1 MAINRYSSKEE
12 VVLHG
17 IGVSSGVVT
26 AKVHVLRT
34 DEIEFAEKKL
44 DVDSVELELER
55 FQKALDVTAEQLRAI
70 QHQIDTALGS
80 TGASIIEAHLMV
92 LEDQSFIGEI
102 TQEIKTKYRNAEAVL
117 WDVSHRYIDVLLA
130 IKDKYIRERVAD
142 IEDVTGRLMK
152 NLVGKQ
158 ATSVLDIKEPCVVVS
173 RDLSPS
179 DTASLD
185 RNIVQGFA
193 INLGSETSH
202 TAILARALE
211 IPAVV
216 GLHDITKHVESGDIL
231 LIDGVR
237 GLVVINPSAE
247 RLQEY
252 ARKAK
257 DHNLIR
263 RKLDKISR
271 LPAET
276 LDGYRVT
283 LSANIEQP
291 GEAAQ
296 VMSCGAEGVGLYR
309 SEYLFMDRDEFPSED
324 EQAAAYS
331 KVASELYPQ
340 SVVIRTLD
348 IGGDKVMGGACDMP
362 VESNP
367 FLGWRAIRYCLANQ
381 DVFKV
386 QLRAIL
392 RASVND
398 NIRVMYP
405 MITCVSELVK
415 ANDLLET
422 CKKELELEGFSFN
435 HAIEKGAMIEVPSA
449 ALTVNLLAPHVNFFS
464 LGTNDLIQYTMAVDR
479 VNENV
484 AHLYKP
490 THLAILS
497 LIKNVVD
504 VSHENGVWV
513 SLCGEMG
520 GDPVLAPLLI
530 GLGVDELSVSP
541 SLLPMVKYVLR
552 KVRYSQIVDLAE
564 LAVRCNSPEEVLLQC
579 KGLLAD
585 VGKEVLEILY

>member
-1 MAINRYSSKEE
+1 MSLNRHTVKDE

-26 AKVHVLRT
+26 AQVFVLQA
-34 DEIEFAEKKL
+34 DDVVFAEKRL
-44 DVDSVELELER
+44 VPEEVEAELKR
-55 FQKALDVTAEQLRAI
+55 FNDCIAVTADQLREI
-70 QHQIDTALGS
+70 QQQIDAALGS
-80 TGASIIEAHLMV
+80 TSASIIDAHLLV
-92 LEDQSFIGEI
+92 LEDRSFIGEI
-102 TQEIKTKYRNAEAVL
+102 TQEIKTNCRNAESVL
-117 WDVSHRYIDVLLA
+117 WDVSHRYIEVLES
-130 IKDKYIRERVAD
+130 IQDKYIRERVAD
-142 IEDVTGRLMK
+142 IEDVTSRLMK
-152 NLVGKQ
+152 NLVGSQ
-158 ATSVLDIKEPCVVVS
+158 AQAVTDIKEPCVVVT

-185 RNIVQGFA
+185 RDIVLGFA
-193 INLGSETSH
+193 TNLGSVTSH

-216 GLHDITKHVESGDIL
+216 GLHDVTRRVETGDQL

-237 GLVVINPSAE
+237 GLVVINPSSE

-252 ARKAK
+252 ARKEK
-257 DHNLIR
+257 EHGQIR
-263 RKLDKISR
+263 RKLDKIID

-283 LSANIEQP
+283 LSANIENP
-291 GEAAQ
+291 EESGA
-296 VMSCGAEGVGLYR
+296 VIGCGAQGVGLYR
-309 SEYLFMDRDEFPSED
+309 SEYLFMDRDELPSED
-324 EQAAAYS
+324 EQAEAYS
-331 KVASELYPQ
+331 RVAAELYPQ

-348 IGGDKVMGGACDMP
+348 VGGDKMMGGKREIP
-362 VESNP
+362 EESNP
-367 FLGWRAIRYCLANQ
+367 FLGWRAIRFCLANV
-381 DVFKV
+381 DVFKT

-405 MITCVSELVK
+405 MITCLSELIK
-415 ANDLLET
+415 ANDLLEE
-422 CKKELELEGFSFN
+422 CKKELDKEGLSYN
-435 HAIEKGAMIEVPSA
+435 ANLKAGAMIEVPSA
-449 ALTVNLLAPHVNFFS
+449 ALTVNLMAPHVSFFS

-490 THLAILS
+490 THLAILT

-504 VSHENGVWV
+504 TAHEQGVWV

-541 SLLPMVKYVLR
+541 SRLPMVKYVLR
-552 KVRYSQIVDLAE
+552 KMRYSQIVELAE
-564 LAVRCNSPEEVLLQC
+564 LAVRCSSPEEVLLQC
-579 KGLLAD
+579 KGLLAN